1 MNDSLSKSEFDRLSH
16 FIHER
21 SGIKMP
27 PSKKIMMEARLR
39 KRLRDLN
46 INSYKEYCDFLFSKK
61 NSQEEITHMVDVITT
76 NKTDYFRE
84 PRQFSFLSEVAL
96 PTLFEESQVGVKQ
109 PLKVWSAGCSTGE
122 EPYTISIVINEF
134 AKKINKYMFGIL
146 ATDISTIVLQKAAI
160 GIYEEEKI
168 EIVAPELKRKYFL
181 RSKDKRKKL
190 VRLIPEIRNS
200 VTFQYLNFMDN
211 NYGIDGMFDIIFCR
225 NVIIYFDKQT
235 QDRLIEKLAKYLNPG
250 GYLFMGHSE
259 SIFNTELPLNQL
271 AASIY
276 RKKK

>member
-1 MNDSLSKSEFDRLSH
+1 MNDSLSKNEFDKLSH

-27 PSKKIMMEARLR
+27 PSKKIMMEARLK

-84 PRQFSFLSEVAL
+84 PRQFTFLSEVAL

-146 ATDISTIVLQKAAI
+146 ATDISTIVLQKAKT

-168 EIVAPELKRKYFL
+168 EVVAPELKRKYFL

-211 NYGIDGMFDIIFCR
+211 NYGIEEMFDVIFCR
-225 NVIIYFDKQT
+225 NVIIYFDKPT
-235 QDRLIEKLAKYLNPG
+235 QDKLIEKLVRYLNPG

-259 SIFNTELPLNQL
+259 SIFSADLPLNQL

>member
-1 MNDSLSKSEFDRLSH
+1 MNDSLSKNEFEKLSH
-16 FIHER
+16 FIHDR

-46 INSYKEYCDFLFSKK
+46 INSYKEYCDFLFSKEK
-61 NSQEEITHMVDVITT
+61 GKEEITHMVDVITT

-84 PRQFSFLSEVAL
+84 PKQFTFLSEVVL
-96 PTLFEESQVGVKQ
+96 PALFEELQIGIKQ

-146 ATDISTIVLQKAAI
+146 GTDISTIVLQKAAL

-168 EIVAPELKRKYFL
+168 KVVAPELKRKYFL
-181 RSKDKRKKL
+181 YSKDREQKL
-190 VRLIPEIRNS
+190 VRLIPGIRNS
-200 VTFQYLNFMDN
+200 VSFHYLNFMDK
-211 NYGIDGMFDIIFCR
+211 NYGIDEMFDVIFCR
-225 NVIIYFDKQT
+225 NVIIYFDRST
-235 QDRLIEKLAKYLNPG
+235 QDELIAKLVSYLNPG

-259 SIFNTELPLNQL
+259 SIFNMGLPLNQL

-276 RKKK
+276 QKKK